1 MEKRIKSVSEN
12 KRRYLSLFVPLAF
25 AEGFKT
31 VSGKKRQAAAGV
43 VAAYCLTAKS

>member
-1 MEKRIKSVSEN
+1 MEKRIKLLSEN
-12 KRRYLSLFVPLAF
+12 RRRYLSLFVHNAF
-25 AEGFKT
+25 AKGLKT